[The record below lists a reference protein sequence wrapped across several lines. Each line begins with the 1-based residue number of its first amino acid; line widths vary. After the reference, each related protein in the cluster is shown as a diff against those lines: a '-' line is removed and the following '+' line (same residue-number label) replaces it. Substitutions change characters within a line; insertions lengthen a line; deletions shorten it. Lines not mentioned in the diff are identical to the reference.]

1 VGSGLTGIDPSSPH
15 LIRHARSP
23 IDGPKGDEQASI
35 RTRPDAARHP
45 RPRKPSLDLGR
56 VCVVSDAAAIRICGA
71 SPRLTANFFR
81 LNPSERAG
89 VGWVATFK
97 MPLLFFLEK
106 GVDISSDK
114 LQRGPH
120 KKTKLQTSP
129 TVKRPRRR
137 HPSAV
142 GGAPLLLLP

>member
-1 VGSGLTGIDPSSPH
+1 MELFASVCLTKLEVP
-15 LIRHARSP
+15 L
-23 IDGPKGDEQASI
+23 
-35 RTRPDAARHP
+35 
-45 RPRKPSLDLGR
+45 
-56 VCVVSDAAAIRICGA
+56 
-71 SPRLTANFFR
+71 
-81 LNPSERAG
+81 
-89 VGWVATFK
+89 K
-97 MPLLFFLEK
+97 MLFFFAEK

>member
-1 VGSGLTGIDPSSPH
+1 MYVDAFYVRLLIRSFVSGLITERKIIDT
-15 LIRHARSP
+15 LAY
-23 IDGPKGDEQASI
+23 
-35 RTRPDAARHP
+35 
-45 RPRKPSLDLGR
+45 
-56 VCVVSDAAAIRICGA
+56 
-71 SPRLTANFFR
+71 FFF
-81 LNPSERAG
+81 S
-89 VGWVATFK
+89 
-97 MPLLFFLEK
+97 EK